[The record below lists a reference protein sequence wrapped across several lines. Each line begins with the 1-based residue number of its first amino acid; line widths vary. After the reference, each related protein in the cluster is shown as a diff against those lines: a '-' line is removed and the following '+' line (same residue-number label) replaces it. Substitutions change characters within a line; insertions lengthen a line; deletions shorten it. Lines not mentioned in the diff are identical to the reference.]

1 MTIFSEFH
9 FGLLVLLVFSNNS
22 YSIDGLT
29 IENPVQLSRDDYC
42 PPQYKLC
49 SDETATTPTGKITLS
64 NLAVGNSPKECYFD
78 IYAPVGQYVQ
88 MTCSDVF
95 SSVWTNYFSLR
106 GTVETF
112 ASPPVLKRIYTSY
125 DNRMGIS
132 SRVTSGDR
140 VNCNWEMM
148 TVPSGTTDFKFC
160 IHGRTKASSG
170 TIRPVDMST
179 GETRWCRF
187 FIEAPSNQRVQLSC
201 STMKLNNSPR
211 VT

>member
-1 MTIFSEFH
+1 
-9 FGLLVLLVFSNNS
+9 
-22 YSIDGLT
+22 
-29 IENPVQLSRDDYC
+29 
-42 PPQYKLC
+42 
-49 SDETATTPTGKITLS
+49 
-64 NLAVGNSPKECYFD
+64 
-78 IYAPVGQYVQ
+78 

-95 SSVWTNYFSLR
+95 SSVWTNYFSLC

-112 ASPPVLKRIYTSY
+112 AFPPVLKRIYTSY

-160 IHGRTKASSG
+160 IHGRTKTSSG
-170 TIRPVDMST
+170 TIRPLDMST

-187 FIEAPSNQRVQLSC
+187 FIEAPSNQRVQMTC
-201 STMKLNNSPR
+201 SSINLGNSPTSYMR
-211 VT
+211 MRGQDIIAQPPIVNQIYTTNEHYLDFDSRITNPDWFECKWTFV